1 MAMIGVSKPYVAVYS
16 NTGSTV
22 SYTGLTTLGKYTNL
36 DLSLDDAG
44 ANDFYA
50 DNAIAESDN
59 RAFAGG
65 SVTITTSDLDPAALK
80 TVLGLV
86 EEAIAATMATTT
98 PVPKWLV
105 NGDGQQIPYV
115 GIGGIVKMQI
125 NGEIKYQ
132 AIVLNKVL
140 LRNPGLSIATQGET
154 IEWQTPTIEGRVY
167 RSDAADH
174 RWRMVSTYL
183 DSEADAIAAITA
195 VLS

>member
-86 EEAIAATMATTT
+86 EEAIAATVATT
-98 PVPKWLV
+98 PAPKWLV

>member
-65 SVTITTSDLDPAALK
+65 SLTITTSDLDPAALK

-86 EEAIAATMATTT
+86 EEAIAATVATTT

-183 DSEADAIAAITA
+183 DSDADAIAAITA

>member
-65 SVTITTSDLDPAALK
+65 SLTITTSDLDPAALK

-86 EEAIAATMATTT
+86 EEAIAATVATTT

>member
-65 SVTITTSDLDPAALK
+65 SLTITTSDLDPAALK

-86 EEAIAATMATTT
+86 EEAIAATVATTT

-167 RSDAADH
+167 RSDATDH

-183 DSEADAIAAITA
+183 DSEADAIAAISA